1 VEAGAAVP
9 PARINNRCSNASEVM
24 LGQIHEALEFLQEPR
39 RQYRVEGIPAAG
51 VPKPSLERAATAGY
65 FDDRQRNKTT
75 YRSAYRVCYAGVL
88 WPEIGLNHFRRR
100 TSFPSQPRTT
110 TCTSVPSLN

>member
-24 LGQIHEALEFLQEPR
+24 LDQIHEALEFLQEPR

-65 FDDRQRNKTT
+65 FDDRQRNKSPLAGSLSET
-75 YRSAYRVCYAGVL
+75 RSARRYDCISGATLLAARWHL
-88 WPEIGLNHFRRR
+88 WTPKTRSLPDLL
-100 TSFPSQPRTT
+100 PS
-110 TCTSVPSLN
+110 